1 MLINKNTGMLKEDET
16 LIFKMTSG
24 EEVIA
29 KIVSINEDSICLYRP
44 CSLVLSQQG
53 PSLNK
58 WLILADKDKNVEI
71 KLSAIMAYCAPES
84 SAVEHYESITSNIV
98 KAPAGII
105 AD

>member
-1 MLINKNTGMLKEDET
+1 MLINKNSGLIKENEVV
-16 LIFKMTSG
+16 LFKMSSG

-29 KIVSINEDSICLYRP
+29 KIDSIKEDSVCLHRP

-58 WLILADKDKNVEI
+58 WLILADKDKPVEI
-71 KLSAIMAYCAPES
+71 KFSSIMAYAAPETN
-84 SAVEHYESITSNIV
+84 AVEHYESVTSNIV